1 MRTAASATPHPRT
14 IRLVVLA
21 LLTALVMAALPAAPG
36 AGGTASDGREVSVI
50 VRTTPATGGQVEAL
64 VGRLGG
70 VVGRRIAIIDGFA
83 ATVPASAPPR
93 LQGAA
98 GVISVTPNQRVSLQ
112 MFNGEFDP
120 ERDFGSLFRA
130 ARVLDAEK
138 AWDHGLTGR
147 GVDVA
152 LLDSGVAPVTGLDG
166 PGKIV
171 NGIDVSTE
179 AAHPE
184 VAYLD
189 GYGHGTHMAG
199 IIGGRDP
206 EVVAGR

>member
-1 MRTAASATPHPRT
+1 MPTAASTALNTRT

-21 LLTALVMAALPAAPG
+21 LLTALVMAVLPAAPG

-50 VRTTPATGGQVEAL
+50 VRPPPGAGGRVEAL
-64 VGRLGG
+64 VVRLGG
-70 VVGRRIAIIDGFA
+70 SVGRRIAIIDGFA
-83 ATVPASAPPR
+83 ATVPASALPR
-93 LQGAA
+93 LQGAT
-98 GVISVTPNQRVSLQ
+98 GVVSVTPNQRVSLQ
-112 MFNGEFDP
+112 IFNGDFDP

-152 LLDSGVAPVTGLDG
+152 LLDSGVAPVKGLDD

-171 NGIDVSTE
+171 NAVDVSTE
-179 AAHPE
+179 AAHPQ

-189 GYGHGTHMAG
+189 G
-199 IIGGRDP
+199 
-206 EVVAGR
+206 